1 MLVVKKLPDNVGYAR
16 DISPIP
22 GLEEEDMIKFLF
34 VKELLVNKFIS
45 TTYIENRFMGMGRG

>member
-34 VKELLVNKFIS
+34 LKEEKG
-45 TTYIENRFMGMGRG
+45 ER